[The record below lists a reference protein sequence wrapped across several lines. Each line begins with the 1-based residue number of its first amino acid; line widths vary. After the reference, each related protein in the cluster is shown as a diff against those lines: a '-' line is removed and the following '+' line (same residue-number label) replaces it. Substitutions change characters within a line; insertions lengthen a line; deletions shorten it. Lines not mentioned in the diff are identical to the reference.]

1 MIPAE
6 LNAYLAAEIA
16 AFPGKTSLLVAD
28 LPPGAVRHAWQPEEP
43 VPSASTI
50 KVPILLAALEEVRL
64 GRSPG
69 AAGGAPPPRLCCPTP
84 RCLTGETDCSPV
96 GASPW
101 MTALSDNTATNV
113 ILDLLGLDAV
123 NRYATRVL
131 GLQHTV
137 CRRKMLDAA
146 AAAAGRD
153 NRTSAADQC
162 RLYRQLCLGR
172 LLTPRLTGD
181 RPGSA
186 PPSAVH
192 GRRPA
197 LSPPT
202 RWTSPTRPA
211 SWTA

>member
-28 LPPGAVRHAWQPEEP
+28 LPTGAVRHAWQPEEP

-64 GRSPG
+64 GRLSLEQRVALP
-69 AAGGAPPPRLCCPTP
+69 AAALLPDTEVFDR
-84 RCLTGETDCSPV
+84 GETDCSLWELLY
-96 GASPW
+96 W

-131 GLQHTV
+131 GLRHTV

-146 AAAAGRD
+146 AAAREKFSGLIRA
-153 NRTSAADQC
+153 
-162 RLYRQLCLGR
+162 CLKKM
-172 LLTPRLTGD
+172 
-181 RPGSA
+181 
-186 PPSAVH
+186 
-192 GRRPA
+192 
-197 LSPPT
+197 
-202 RWTSPTRPA
+202 
-211 SWTA
+211 